1 MITFLNI
8 NIVGFCSIVEELHLN
23 LNQGCT
29 VVIKGPNGFGKSTLF
44 SALVWAIYGKN
55 LKGVSEVNTW
65 SKIRPKDYPGT
76 KVEVFFQKDTHTY
89 KVIRCQRYIHPI
101 DDGAKG
107 KDRLLF
113 IKDNEI
119 VSIKGK
125 VGLQEFLVNEI
136 GMSYNLF
143 MSSIMFGQGLK
154 RLIQESNTDKK
165 KIFEEIFDV
174 SFLNNAKSIAVEH
187 KTKLDSNL
195 RSISEEL
202 RLKKSEL
209 QSATDTYNE
218 LVEYEDNF
226 NKHISQEL
234 NELLEDKKMLTD
246 RLHDSEVDY
255 KPDKLDKLVTKRDKY
270 RDNIAKIKKQTRDI
284 SCISNIPLSD
294 FVIKIYDLMVASK
307 YPEAKEALKKVIDSL
322 KTLDILKDKLEDAE
336 SRLTQV
342 QDKIRKLEAL
352 HTRIENIQDDLESV
366 EKDISKLQSKK
377 LNKTSP
383 KYKKAIR
390 KLKGELAKLEGLY
403 RPKSEEIANYQW
415 LIDDPLSNTGIKA
428 YLFDSSLNLIND
440 ILDRYSE
447 LLGFRIE
454 FTIDLSSSRK
464 DFVTLIEKEGNI
476 VDYDELSGG
485 EKQLCNIAMA
495 FAMNE
500 ALTSARGLNIVFLDE
515 VFESLSSDNIEVV
528 ISLIKGTFTNKTLFL
543 ITHHD
548 SLPISNSKI
557 LQVDKLNGL
566 SKYKI
571 L

>member
-23 LNQGCT
+23 LNQCCT

-55 LKGVSEVNTW
+55 IKGVSEVNTW
-65 SKIRPKDYPGT
+65 LKARPKDYPGT
-76 KVEVFFQKDTHTY
+76 KVEIFFQKCSHIY
-89 KVIRCQRYIHPI
+89 KIVRCQKYIHSI

-113 IKDNEI
+113 LKDNEL
-119 VSIKGK
+119 VQIKGK
-125 VGLQEFLVNEI
+125 VGIQDHIIQEI

-154 RLIQESNTDKK
+154 RLIQESNSDKK

-174 SFLNNAKSIAVEH
+174 NFLNIAKNLATDY
-187 KTKLDSNL
+187 KNKLDTNL
-195 RSISEEL
+195 RDLSSEI
-202 RLKKSEL
+202 RVKKAEL
-209 QSATDTYNE
+209 QSAEDTYKE
-218 LVEYEDNF
+218 LLDYEANF
-226 NKHISQEL
+226 KNNLDEEI
-234 NELLEDKKMLTD
+234 NGLLEDKSMLKA
-246 RLHDSEVDY
+246 RLKEATSSFN
-255 KPDKLDKLVTKRDKY
+255 PSKLSSLHVKKDKY
-270 RDNIAKIKKQTRDI
+270 TNRLTNLKKESREI
-284 SCISNIPLSD
+284 SCISNVPLSK
-294 FVIKIYDLMVASK
+294 FVREIYNLMVSSK
-307 YPEAKEALKKVIDSL
+307 YPEALEALKKVIDSL
-322 KTLDILKDKLEDAE
+322 ESLDIVKYKLETTEGKLKDTLDSISKLE
-336 SRLTQV
+336 
-342 QDKIRKLEAL
+342 KIKS
-352 HTRIENIQDDLESV
+352 RIEAIQDDLTSV
-366 EKDISKLQSKK
+366 KEEILKLKSKALTKS
-377 LNKTSP
+377 SP
-383 KYKKAIR
+383 KYKKLIQ
-390 KLKGELAKLEGLY
+390 KLTKELRSLSDLY
-403 RPKSEEIANYQW
+403 EPKVSELGNYQW

-440 ILDRYSE
+440 ILYKYSD
-447 LLGFRIE
+447 LLGFKIE
-454 FTIDLSSSRK
+454 FTIDLTTSRK
-464 DFVTLIEKEGNI
+464 EFVTLIEKEGNI

-500 ALTSARGLNIVFLDE
+500 ALTSARGVNIVFLDE

-528 ISLIKGTFTNKTLFL
+528 VSLIKSMFTNKTLFL

-557 LQVDKLNGL
+557 LQVEKLNGL
-566 SKYKI
+566 SRYKV